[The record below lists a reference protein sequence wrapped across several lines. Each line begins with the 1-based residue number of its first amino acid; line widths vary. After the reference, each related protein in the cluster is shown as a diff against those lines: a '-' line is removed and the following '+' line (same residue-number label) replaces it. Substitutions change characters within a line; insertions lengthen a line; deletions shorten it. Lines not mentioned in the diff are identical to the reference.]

1 MVENIPQ
8 ESLKVSKSN
17 RMAVWPEGTDVS
29 KSTSLVLMN
38 LNNRTKSK
46 VEAGDGNYIRP
57 LGFMEEDLIYGLAKA
72 SDVYTDNVGSV
83 LMPMFR
89 INICSGLDSSIT
101 KNYEKS
107 DIYVLNIEIEDN
119 QINLERVSKS
129 TVSGNYIPVSDDQI
143 MSTET
148 ELSGENGIEVVATN
162 SLEKIFQI
170 AVKGIITTKSLK
182 FLTPK
187 EVMYEGGHE
196 VYLNYPEQTKDKY
209 YVYGF
214 HGIHGVYSNVAEAI
228 VFAESVSG
236 TVINESG
243 SYIWARTGR
252 STQNQ
257 IMKIEGSLAEGGNS
271 TLAVCLNAMLAAEG
285 ITRNSQYFLDRGET
299 ALSILNEQMPE
310 AEILDLSGCSL
321 DAVLYYVN
329 KDIPV
334 MAILNDRNAVL
345 IVGFNELNTII
356 MDPATG
362 KISRKGMND
371 SKEWFNRNGNQFI
384 TYFVER

>member
-1 MVENIPQ
+1 M
-8 ESLKVSKSN
+8 
-17 RMAVWPEGTDVS
+17 
-29 KSTSLVLMN
+29 
-38 LNNRTKSK
+38 
-46 VEAGDGNYIRP
+46 
-57 LGFMEEDLIYGLAKA
+57 
-72 SDVYTDNVGSV
+72 
-83 LMPMFR
+83 
-89 INICSGLDSSIT
+89 
-101 KNYEKS
+101 
-107 DIYVLNIEIEDN
+107 
-119 QINLERVSKS
+119 
-129 TVSGNYIPVSDDQI
+129 
-143 MSTET
+143 
-148 ELSGENGIEVVATN
+148 
-162 SLEKIFQI
+162 
-170 AVKGIITTKSLK
+170 
-182 FLTPK
+182 
-187 EVMYEGGHE
+187 
-196 VYLNYPEQTKDKY
+196 
-209 YVYGF
+209 YGF